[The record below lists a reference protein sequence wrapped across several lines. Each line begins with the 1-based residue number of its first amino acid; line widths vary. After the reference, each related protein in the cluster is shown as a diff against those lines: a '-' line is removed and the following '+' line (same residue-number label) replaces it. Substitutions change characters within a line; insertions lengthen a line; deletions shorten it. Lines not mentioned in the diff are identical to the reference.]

1 MPKGG
6 NLTNVVR
13 EVKNIK
19 SISAQLCP
27 GDASSAIKSKLDY
40 IESELSSIK
49 PPGLGQVDKG
59 IIKTELRVLQNETN
73 NSCDRT
79 KKDIMTKTIN
89 NISKH
94 ALGEILNN
102 AMITSASDNVG
113 DAARKAAA
121 AAEAARNATAAEA
134 ARNATAA
141 EAAKNAAAAEA
152 AKNAAADKRAQ
163 IEKNVAEA
171 RAKQNSEAA
180 AEAARKAAAAAE
192 TARKAATAEAARK
205 AEAAKKAAKEAQDNL
220 IINKKNLELPTK
232 PCSRCNPQGVQKIEF
247 SINGN
252 KKFLQS
258 IGFNVEDNKKYHK
271 EASLFVIKD
280 RIEELN
286 TVYKKLG
293 KTLISNID
301 FKGLV
306 LLTPKGH
313 QSDLILRG
321 VELNKEKDT
330 YMAGGYYSKYLKY
343 KAKYLDL
350 KRNLE

>member
-27 GDASSAIKSKLDY
+27 GDASSAIKTKLDY
-40 IESELSSIK
+40 IESELGSIK

-94 ALGEILNN
+94 ALGELVNN
-102 AMITSASDNVG
+102 AMVTSASDSVG
-113 DAARKAAA
+113 DAAKKAA
-121 AAEAARNATAAEA
+121 AAEAARNAAAAEA
-134 ARNATAA
+134 ARKAA
-141 EAAKNAAAAEA
+141 S
-152 AKNAAADKRAQ
+152 DKRAQ

-171 RAKQNSEAA
+171 RAKQNSE
-180 AEAARKAAAAAE
+180 AAAAAE